1 MTDKEL
7 QQTLASINNKLD
19 YVLEEI
25 EHQKRHRREMDDL
38 KDDLTRVG
46 NDVFKS
52 AVLELEEVHDHI
64 QTGDIL
70 YLFKKLLRNIK
81 NLTGMFEQLENIND
95 FLKDFS
101 PVFRDLVRDQMSKLD
116 AFDRKGY
123 FEFFKE
129 LSNIIDIVVT
139 SYSKEDIQKLG
150 ENIVTMLNI
159 VKDVTQP
166 EMLNTVNNALNVY
179 KNMDVDISDDISM
192 YSLVKELRTPEMKRG
207 FAFAI
212 KLLQNLASG
221 NTADNHSNKNM
232 VKIN

>member
-19 YVLEEI
+19 YVLDEI
-25 EHQKRHRREMDDL
+25 ELQKRHRREMDDL
-38 KDDLTRVG
+38 KDDITRVG

-101 PVFRDLVRDQMSKLD
+101 PVFRELLLDQMNKMDEL
-116 AFDRKGY
+116 DRKGY

-129 LSNIIDIVVT
+129 LSRIIDIIVT
-139 SYSKEDIQKLG
+139 SYSTEDIKKLG

-166 EMLNTVNNALNVY
+166 EMLQTVNNALTVY
-179 KNMDVDISDDISM
+179 KNMDVDISDDVSI
-192 YSLVKELRTPEMKRG
+192 YSLFKELRTPEMKRG

-212 KLLQNLASG
+212 QLLKNLASNNG
-221 NTADNHSNKNM
+221 ADNKGNKVMLKTN
-232 VKIN
+232 